1 MGYTSSYLPPGF
13 SRFPG
18 LLIIQLDQTFI
29 TCKGILPFNKYIANP
44 IFLYI
49 HKKIIGT
56 AKDRLKEIYDK
67 GKVIGMR
74 FGLRKPSLK
83 KKFKANT
90 TGKWKR
96 KVKRKVVPFYGKK
109 GMGYIKN
116 PKRAVKNKV
125 YNKVT
130 FSFWDLFK

>member
-1 MGYTSSYLPPGF
+1 M
-13 SRFPG
+13 
-18 LLIIQLDQTFI
+18 
-29 TCKGILPFNKYIANP
+29 
-44 IFLYI
+44 
-49 HKKIIGT
+49 
-56 AKDRLKEIYDK
+56 
-67 GKVIGMR
+67 IGMR

-90 TGKWKR
+90 TAKWKR

-116 PKRAVKNKV
+116 PKRAIKNKV

-130 FSFWDLFK
+130 FSIWDIFK